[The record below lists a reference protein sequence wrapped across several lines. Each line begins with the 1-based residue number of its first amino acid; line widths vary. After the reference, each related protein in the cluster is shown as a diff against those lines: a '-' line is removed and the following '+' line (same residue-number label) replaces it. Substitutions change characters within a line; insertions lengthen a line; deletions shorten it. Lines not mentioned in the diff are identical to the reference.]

1 MRAERERGLEWTV
14 VGESRNGNDEEV
26 KEKVERG
33 ETDGNAGDN
42 LFHEEEVFGEDIADE
57 EKSGLEH
64 GRQTL
69 HDEIEVP
76 SVHSTNLALLTPTAV
91 NDRSTRLHLGIM
103 VEPLLAQRGDK
114 CGEGGSG
121 QTCVKDGL
129 DFDNGGIRASPL
141 RANGGGTSWGMPKRD
156 VGDNL
161 EAVAQLCV
169 IRLEIVLNVDNEN
182 GRNYG
187 EQTGLFPRETYQ
199 YHCQGGCGK
208 SIHEDQRDVRIRFIS
223 QSLCRAHRPC
233 LEACRGTRRG
243 RL

>member
-1 MRAERERGLEWTV
+1 MDSCRRKLQRKA
-14 VGESRNGNDEEV
+14 
-26 KEKVERG
+26 ERG
-33 ETDGNAGDN
+33 ETDGDAGGN
-42 LFHEEEVFGEDIADE
+42 LFGEEEMFGEGIPD
-57 EKSGLEH
+57 EKSGFEYE
-64 GRQTL
+64 GQTL

-76 SVHSTNLALLTPTAV
+76 GVHSANLALSTPTAV
-91 NDRSTRLHLGIM
+91 NDRSTCLQLGIM

-114 CGEGGSG
+114 CGEEGSG

-187 EQTGLFPRETYQ
+187 ERTGLFPRETYSAGH
-199 YHCQGGCGK
+199 YFPTTGVG
-208 SIHEDQRDVRIRFIS
+208 EDR
-223 QSLCRAHRPC
+223 SLK
-233 LEACRGTRRG
+233 EFF
-243 RL
+243 